1 MRIFILLI
9 ALSLCVS
16 TGIVVSPAA
25 AVAGP
30 CDPNVARC

>member
-1 MRIFILLI
+1 MRVFILLI

-25 AVAGP
+25 VAGP

>member
-9 ALSLCVS
+9 AIGLCVS
-16 TGIVVSPAA
+16 TVVVVPPA